1 MESVDLMAVDK
12 TAVAASNSDQ
22 EAIDLFV
29 TKVGA
34 RVRVARKERG
44 ISRRVLSERSGV
56 SQRYLALLENGG
68 GNISIAL
75 LYKVAGALEYPLEW
89 FLVAAKECG
98 GSNLQQRFD
107 AADSKTRQQ
116 VLSLLDKNNTITNK
130 QRRVCL
136 IGLRG
141 AGKSTLGRSVSELL
155 NLPFIELN
163 REIEQLSG
171 LSVAEVM
178 NLYGQEGYRKLER
191 QALQR
196 VFQSIDS
203 AVLAVAG
210 GIVSEPD
217 TYELLL
223 SNFHTVW
230 LKASPEEHM
239 HRVLQQGDDRPM
251 AGNPA
256 AMEELKSILV
266 SREALYARADTM
278 IDTSGK
284 SFQEA
289 QAELLEVA
297 SRV

>member
-1 MESVDLMAVDK
+1 MIVVDTKAESP
-12 TAVAASNSDQ
+12 TSPDQ
-22 EAIDLFV
+22 EKIDLFV
-29 TKVGA
+29 SAVGA
-34 RVRVARKERG
+34 RVRAARKTRG
-44 ISRRVLSERSGV
+44 ISRRELSERSGV

-68 GNISIAL
+68 GNISIVL
-75 LYKVAGALEYPLEW
+75 LYKVAGALEHPLEW
-89 FLVAAKECG
+89 FLVA
-98 GSNLQQRFD
+98 GSEYGNNNLQQRFD
-107 AADSKTRQQ
+107 AVDSKTQQQ
-116 VLSLLDKNNTITNK
+116 VLSLLDNNAGKEKK

-141 AGKSTLGRSVSELL
+141 AGKSTLGKSVSESL

-163 REIEQLSG
+163 REIEELSG

-191 QALQR
+191 QAIQR
-196 VFQSIDS
+196 IIQSIDA
-203 AVLAVAG
+203 AVVAVAG
-210 GIVSEPD
+210 GIVSGPD

-239 HRVLQQGDDRPM
+239 QRVLQQGDSRPM

-266 SREALYARADTM
+266 NREALYARADIM

-289 QAELLEVA
+289 QAELFEVA

>member
-1 MESVDLMAVDK
+1 MAVDK